1 MPDIRPF
8 VEGCAQELSNIKDSL
23 SDYTFENRFKLL
35 QLLVSRVII
44 PTDDLDTIVRLQLKV
59 ISYVINDKSFP
70 DISAQPF

>member
-35 QLLVSRVII
+35 
-44 PTDDLDTIVRLQLKV
+44 
-59 ISYVINDKSFP
+59 
-70 DISAQPF
+70 